1 MTHLAAVN
9 PKRHV
14 GRSWRRYTTY
24 AFAAKDCI
32 APLTAA
38 EIASAAKTLPLA
50 FVRQGDDFL
59 LVAVLSLTPGTNL
72 FVGADGRWLGGYIPS
87 VFRGYPFRLA
97 RGGKKNELL
106 FCVDEDSGLVSKD
119 RSGGEVFY
127 DDDGS
132 LSGPVTEV
140 LNFLTR
146 VEKSRAATSVAVAAL
161 ADEKLLVDWPLKIKV
176 GERDQPVTGLY
187 RVDEAGLNRL
197 EDARF
202 LAIRKAGALPV
213 AYGQLLSMGNI
224 LILEKMAKMP
234 AHKTDKAPDISTMLG
249 DDDMLSF

>member
-1 MTHLAAVN
+1 M
-9 PKRHV
+9 
-14 GRSWRRYTTY
+14 
-24 AFAAKDCI
+24 
-32 APLTAA
+32 
-38 EIASAAKTLPLA
+38 PLA
-50 FVRQGDDFL
+50 FVRHRDDFL

-72 FVGADGRWLGGYIPS
+72 FVDAGGRWLGGYIPS
-87 VFRGYPFRLA
+87 VLRGYPFRLA
-97 RGGKKNELL
+97 RGGKNNELL
-106 FCVDEDSGLVSKD
+106 LCVDEDSGLVSKD
-119 RSGGEVFY
+119 RSGGEMFY

-161 ADEKLLVDWPLKIKV
+161 ADANLLVEWPLKIKV
-176 GERDQPVTGLY
+176 EQRDQPVTGLY

-197 EDARF
+197 EDERF
-202 LAIRKAGALPV
+202 LAIRKAGALPI

-224 LILEKMAKMP
+224 LILEKMALMP
-234 AHKTDKAPDISTMLG
+234 GQKTNKSPVISTMLG